1 MFCVELAGLRIRFD
15 HKYDL
20 IREQCA
26 DYIVADVQNPDLV
39 VGLLEERIFQ
49 IKWYTMRG
57 GERRYLTQE
66 EIEYE
71 RCPITNLYPQL
82 PAFDAFWLHAAAVE
96 MDGAAYAF
104 TARSGRGKSTHAKN
118 WLTYYPDRARII
130 NGDEPIIRRVN
141 GIYRAYGTPFCGK
154 EMYNINTSAPLQGL
168 CYLQRGETNAIER
181 MEPTEAFAYLMT
193 DYQNYGTIQEENR
206 LQYMD
211 LLTDF
216 VEKVPVYILTC
227 NQDPEAARVAFEGMR
242 DGRAAMRHGGR

>member
-1 MFCVELAGLRIRFD
+1 MEQLYETELSLLRSAPWGMLTFWCRATVAEETDALAKELMDYVLSVGNFGRKQEKTEKNVQD
-15 HKYDL
+15 HLAKANGVLDIL
-20 IREQCA
+20 RQM
-26 DYIVADVQNPDLV
+26 Q
-39 VGLLEERIFQ
+39 
-49 IKWYTMRG
+49 
-57 GERRYLTQE
+57 
-66 EIEYE
+66 
-71 RCPITNLYPQL
+71 
-82 PAFDAFWLHAAAVE
+82 
-96 MDGAAYAF
+96 
-104 TARSGRGKSTHAKN
+104 RSGRGKSTHAKN

-130 NGDEPIIRRVN
+130 NGDEPIIRRVD

-154 EMYNINTSAPLQGL
+154 ERYNINTSAPLQGL

-216 VEKVPVYILTC
+216 VEKIPVYILTC

-242 DGRAAMRHGGR
+242 DGWAAMRHGGR